1 MSVDAAVVPMSPL
14 ITVLI
19 PWLVDPA
26 EPPKSPKVEA
36 APSATGARH
45 APVAGPAVNVQ
56 TLSAAISLAGIARS
70 FTPVAPLLI
79 VAV

>member
-26 EPPKSPKVEA
+26 EPPKSPNVEA
-36 APSATGARH
+36 DARAIGARQV
-45 APVAGPAVNVQ
+45 PLAGPPVNVQ
-56 TLSAAISLAGIARS
+56 VKSASI
-70 FTPVAPLLI
+70 
-79 VAV
+79 